1 MVTVQQCGIAL
12 NNIQQTSVIFYGN
25 YLFQQ
30 KGIGLLAGMEH
41 GQKKKHGIPIR
52 FLLFILKAVL
62 SVVLIFFLS
71 VAGINLY
78 MMISTSG
85 NILTVE
91 DAGKLEDV
99 DAILVLGASVHG
111 TKPSAMLRDRLDRGI
126 ELYQKGISDTMLMS
140 GDASTRYYNEVMA
153 MELYAIE
160 AGVPETAIIK
170 DPEGL
175 CTYDSIENA
184 ANQYGYRKI
193 LIVTQRYHIY
203 RAMYL
208 AEKSGM
214 EAYGVVCQ
222 EQQYKDQ
229 NARELREIAARC
241 KDFLIV
247 IMKRYPLLFPEEWPE
262 KLMNLA

>member
-1 MVTVQQCGIAL
+1 MT
-12 NNIQQTSVIFYGN
+12 
-25 YLFQQ
+25 
-30 KGIGLLAGMEH
+30 GMEH
-41 GQKKKHGIPIR
+41 GRKKKHGIPIR

-78 MMISTSG
+78 MIISTSG
-85 NILTVE
+85 DILTVE
-91 DAGKLEDV
+91 DAGELDDI

-126 ELYQKGISDTMLMS
+126 ELYQKGISDTILMS
-140 GDASTRYYNEVMA
+140 GDASTRYYNEVAA
-153 MELYAIE
+153 MELYAME

-175 CTYDSIENA
+175 CTYESIDHA
-184 ANQYGYRKI
+184 VNQYGYRKI

-203 RAMYL
+203 RAIYL

-247 IMKRYPLLFPEEWPE
+247 MMKKYPFLFPEEWSE
-262 KLMNLA
+262 KLMDLA